1 MKTDVKRIL
10 VTGANRGL
18 GLALTEQLL
27 SEGHVVFAGA
37 RKPESFVA
45 LQAKYPE
52 TLLPVELDME
62 RPDSFEA
69 CFQKVQASG
78 AALDVLVNNA
88 GVHLDGGNWQK
99 NTTLEV
105 SMATLR
111 QTFEV
116 NFFGLVDFT
125 RRMLPLMKES
135 ADPRIVLVSSI
146 MGSLTMHASE
156 QGLGDIKPFAYDASK
171 TAVNAFLVHLAHAL
185 KEGPI
190 RVFAAHPGWVAT
202 DMGTERAPLSPQEGI
217 ATLYKLAVGEEL
229 PPHGAFVHL
238 EKELPW

>member
-1 MKTDVKRIL
+1 MMEVKRIL

-52 TLLPVELDME
+52 ALIPVELDME
-62 RPDSFEA
+62 RPDSFET

-78 AALDVLVNNA
+78 LPLDVLVNNA

-111 QTFEV
+111 KTFEV

-125 RRMLPLMKES
+125 RRMLPLLNGS
-135 ADPRIVLVSSI
+135 SDPRIVLVSSI
-146 MGSLTMHASE
+146 MGSLTMHVSE
-156 QGLGDIKPFAYDASK
+156 HGLGDIKPFAYDASK

-185 KEGPI
+185 KGSPI
-190 RVFAAHPGWVAT
+190 RVFGAHPGWVAT
-202 DMGTERAPLSPQEGI
+202 EMGTDRAPLSPQEGI
-217 ATLYKLAVGEEL
+217 ATLHALAVGNAL
-229 PPHGAFVHL
+229 PKHGAFVHI